1 MPVLLFCDT
10 LQYARKY
17 NSIEGV
23 GLRILLNVFLATGI
37 IITIA
42 DTQLS
47 TLMAT
52 AVAGYAL
59 VVGVIGVIAC
69 WQLAMRAKSYF
80 SARSQVRQIEPVDTE
95 DSVLQST
102 FQY

>member
-17 NSIEGV
+17 NSTDGV
-23 GLRILLNVFLATGI
+23 RIRILLNVFLAVGI
-37 IITIA
+37 VVTIA

-52 AVAGYAL
+52 AVAGYSL
-59 VVGVIGVIAC
+59 VGGVTVVIAS
-69 WQLAMRAKSYF
+69 WRLAVRAKSYV
-80 SARSQVRQIEPVDTE
+80 STRSRLRRMRPIDNE
-95 DSVLQST
+95 DSVLRST
-102 FQY
+102 PQY